1 MKKLKLDLDDL
12 RVASFDTSPPAGEH
26 AGTVAGHQ
34 ATKLCVTDPAVCPF
48 SLYRTCQFQC
58 TLDC

>member
-1 MKKLKLDLDDL
+1 VDAFQ
-12 RVASFDTSPPAGEH
+12 V
-26 AGTVAGHQ
+26 
-34 ATKLCVTDPAVCPF
+34 TKVCVTDPAICPF